1 MTFSKNLLENF
12 FMDQSK
18 ISSGMEEMSDPK
30 YQVGKVAFFS
40 YEFQKISQTPSA
52 HILDDIDPILSRCRK
67 AVTPRLAEIQ
77 LHDTLR
83 PLGI

>member
-1 MTFSKNLLENF
+1 
-12 FMDQSK
+12 MDQSE

-30 YQVGKVAFFS
+30 YQVGRVAFFS
-40 YEFQKISQTPSA
+40 FLYEFQIIPQTPNA
-52 HILDDIDPILSRCRK
+52 HILDDIDPIPSRCRK